1 MAIRTVAMTGKP
13 IAATASPRQRGFSL
27 LEILVALIVVVLVTT
42 LVNLSV
48 SSGGGDI
55 ALRASAHELADVAAY
70 ALDEAQMTGVDYGLL
85 LEEDAQA
92 GAVSYRYR
100 WLERKPDGWG
110 EPASGKEVFRDG
122 RLPPG
127 IALEL
132 ELEDAPVVEI
142 SLDED
147 EKDDALRPQVV
158 FYASGETTPGAL
170 NLRRVEGGDL
180 LWRIEW
186 DLLGAFKV
194 LPRGEAEAEGEADE
208 GEDR

>member
-1 MAIRTVAMTGKP
+1 VPDRSEAMTGPP
-13 IAATASPRQRGFSL
+13 IIASASGHQRGFSL
-27 LEILVALIVVVLVTT
+27 LEVMVALIVIVLVTT
-42 LVNLSV
+42 LVNLTV
-48 SSGGGDI
+48 SSGGEDI
-55 ALRASAHELADVAAY
+55 ALRAAAYEVVDVAEY

-85 LEEDAQA
+85 LEEEEQ
-92 GAVSYRYR
+92 GGEVLYRYR

-110 EPASGKEVFRDG
+110 DPASGKEVFRHG

-132 ELEDAPVVEI
+132 ELEDSPLVEL

-147 EKDDALRPQVV
+147 EKDDRLSPQVV

-170 NLRRVEGGDL
+170 NLRRTEGDDL

-186 DLLGAFKV
+186 DLLGDFNV
-194 LPRGEAEAEGEADE
+194 LPKGEAAPEEDE
-208 GEDR
+208 DD